1 MFSGAG
7 NLTNISRF
15 QFLAW
20 FALAFESGFINVG
33 GFLACNRYV
42 THITGSLT
50 RFAVEISLG
59 HAQLA
64 LGALAVPTAFFLGA
78 VASATV
84 IDRKLLKS
92 QRPQFHLVFFTLSA
106 LLFFISFAGALGT
119 FGGFGEH
126 LNYSDEFALIILL
139 AFGIGLQN
147 AAVSTVTQSVVRTS
161 HMTGMLTDF
170 GVVLMRLI
178 YARPDDPGYHPQR
191 ERTIFKLRFGLLTSF
206 SFGGLIGAVVFSKI
220 QFFGFVFPA
229 MIAFGFFVYVQTKV
243 KTHA

>member
-20 FALAFESGFINVG
+20 FCLAFESGFINVG

-59 HAQLA
+59 HAPLA
-64 LGALAVPTAFFLGA
+64 LGALAVPAAFFIGA
-78 VASATV
+78 LVSAV
-84 IDRKLLKS
+84 LVDRRILKA
-92 QRPQFHLVFFTLSA
+92 QRPQFHLIFFALSS
-106 LLFFISFAGALGT
+106 LLFFISFFGALGF
-119 FGGFGEH
+119 FGIFGEH
-126 LNYSDEFALIILL
+126 LNYSDEFALILLL

-147 AAVSTVTQSVVRTS
+147 AAVSSATHSLVRTS

-170 GVVLMRLI
+170 GVTLIRLI
-178 YARPDDPGYHPQR
+178 FGTNGDTGFHPQR

-206 SFGGLIGAVVFSKI
+206 SLGGLIGSVVFSKI
-220 QFFGFVFPA
+220 QFFGFIFPA
-229 MIAFGFFVYVQTKV
+229 IIAFGFFVYVQTKV